1 MTAPTAFS
9 SRGLLAHAKSAAPEE
24 MRMRLFPPV
33 LIAGFAVALIASPV
47 TGQRPDDQ
55 ILPRSME
62 LLKQGQAHLSAGQ
75 FRQADEALET
85 ALAVDPRNRAAY
97 ISLARVAQKER
108 LFGQAIRYTKRALL
122 LEPNDR
128 EAIAV
133 QGEAMVELGAA
144 ARARENL
151 AKLQKLCPGG
161 CPQMAELSAAISR
174 GPTVAA
180 AKPPVT
186 PKNN

>member
-1 MTAPTAFS
+1 
-9 SRGLLAHAKSAAPEE
+9 
-24 MRMRLFPPV
+24 MRFLPPL
-33 LIAGFAVALIASPV
+33 LIAGVAAVLIASPV
-47 TGQRPDDQ
+47 VGQRADDQ
-55 ILPRSME
+55 IAPRSIE
-62 LLKQGQAHLSAGQ
+62 LLRQGEANLAAGR
-75 FRQADEALET
+75 FKEADEALET

-97 ISLARVAQKER
+97 VALARVAQKEK
-108 LFGQAIRYTKRALL
+108 LFGQAIRYTKKALV

-128 EAIAV
+128 DAIAI

-161 CPQMAELSAAISR
+161 CQQVAVLSAAISR

-180 AKPPVT
+180 VKPPVT
-186 PKNN
+186 PKSN